1 MEQDR
6 ASGPDPGTVP
16 GDDPA
21 LEARRL
27 LRAAR
32 GGTLATSAAG
42 QPFAS
47 LVTPATA
54 PDGSV
59 LLLLS
64 DLSEHTRHLRAE
76 PRCALLV
83 AGAAEGPNPQTAPRL
98 TITGLAELEPDPAL
112 HARWVAAHPYAAFY
126 AGFGDFHLWRL
137 RPRGGLFVAGF
148 ARAHRLREAQLAPD
162 PDAVAAVAAAEAGI
176 IAHCNADH
184 ADALALIA
192 GLHGGRPSDGSWRL
206 AHGRGGRG
214 RVRSCS
220 RGGGRGGGAARSLG
234 CAGGGGRA
242 GCGRNWCGS
251 WVRRGSRGT
260 EADGRSLASMESRG
274 GLSAVTASTP
284 AHSIVASLA
293 LRAWSMALRAT
304 SAGRCRTYDFVCEL
318 GQDGR
323 SWAVR
328 SLDIWGVSISD
339 TSGLSL
345 GMRHQD
351 LCCRHCRGFVS
362 SAETCGR
369 SHRSICTAA
378 VSAILGEV

>member
-1 MEQDR
+1 M
-6 ASGPDPGTVP
+6 ASDADP

-32 GGTLATSAAG
+32 GGTLATSASG

-112 HARWVAAHPYAAFY
+112 HARWVTAHPYAAFY

-148 ARAHRLREAQLAPD
+148 ARAHRLREAQLATD
-162 PDAVAAVAAAEAGI
+162 PEAVAAVAAAEAGI
-176 IAHCNADH
+176 IAHCNEDH
-184 ADALALIA
+184 ADALALIG
-192 GLHGGRPSDGSWRL
+192 GLHGGTPGEWRL
-206 AHGRGGRG
+206 VAVDVDGCDL
-214 RVRSCS
+214 VAA
-220 RGGGRGGGAARSLG
+220 GADEEA
-234 CAGGGGRA
+234 
-242 GCGRNWCGS
+242 
-251 WVRRGSRGT
+251 VRRVPW
-260 EADGRSLASMESRG
+260 
-274 GLSAVTASTP
+274 SAP
-284 AHSIVASLA
+284 VA
-293 LRAWSMALRAT
+293 
-304 SAGRCRTYDFVCEL
+304 GP
-318 GQDGR
+318 
-323 SWAVR
+323 
-328 SLDIWGVSISD
+328 
-339 TSGLSL
+339 
-345 GMRHQD
+345 
-351 LCCRHCRGFVS
+351 
-362 SAETCGR
+362 
-369 SHRSICTAA
+369 
-378 VSAILGEV
+378 GEVRAELVRLVGEARAAGHGAQIA